1 MSVFN
6 KLLSVSSRKN
16 TCILRPG
23 KYTLLRICIRSE
35 DQDEIHENERPL
47 SVGVGQ
53 KGLQRFSV
61 SVALEDDVSGM
72 LCRYGLSTPD
82 RNCSANIALFLPLH
96 GHQIIC
102 IRLWGLLLKTFVE
115 TT

>member
-1 MSVFN
+1 
-6 KLLSVSSRKN
+6 
-16 TCILRPG
+16 
-23 KYTLLRICIRSE
+23 
-35 DQDEIHENERPL
+35 L

-82 RNCSANIALFLPLH
+82 RICSANIALFLLLH
-96 GHQIIC
+96 GYQIIC

-115 TT
+115 TTLWLMAECDHETHLLHCSGDVLGLACCTAVASIGSPG